1 MQFFRKLEPIL
12 NVVATGSF
20 TLTSRKVLGNVIERV
35 ILDSTGSGALTKA
48 MISNLVC
55 RLNGK
60 NIFGPISASQLDL
73 ENRYLTL
80 ANDAARLPIDF
91 TELPS
96 RSIQGQ
102 LMGAIDTDASGV
114 TDFTIEGTI
123 TGATTPVLTP
133 YVQMR
138 SPSSLSPER
147 GFDPR
152 TRGLIRA
159 LIPTTVT
166 ETAAGEFQHDLNYGS
181 KGNSLIK
188 RVFIH
193 STILTAFRVKRDSL
207 ELFEGVS
214 SGLAG
219 FIESENGRQAQANMF
234 VYDPL
239 QDGNQPDAIPTR
251 VITPDNRIR
260 EANFEWLFTV
270 SGAGSHTC
278 FSDVYT
284 SLNDL

>member
-1 MQFFRKLEPIL
+1 MQFFRRLEPVL
-12 NVVATGSF
+12 GVVATGNF
-20 TLTSRKVLGNVIERV
+20 TLTSRKVLGNVIERIV
-35 ILDSTGSGALTKA
+35 LEFGGTSLTKA
-48 MISNLVC
+48 MITNLVV

-60 NIFGPISASQLDL
+60 VIFGPISASHLDV

-80 ANDAARLPIDF
+80 VNDAARLTIDF
-91 TELPS
+91 TELVS

-114 TDFTIEGTI
+114 TDFTVEGTI
-123 TGATTPVLTP
+123 TGATAPTMVAYAQL
-133 YVQMR
+133 R
-138 SPSSLSPER
+138 APSSMSPER

-152 TRGLIRA
+152 TRALIRA
-159 LIPTTVT
+159 LVPTTVT

-188 RVFIH
+188 RVFVH
-193 STILTAFRVKRDSL
+193 STILTSFRVKRDSL

-214 SGLAG
+214 QALGE
-219 FIESENGRQAQANMF
+219 FITEENGRQWQTNMF
-234 VYDPL
+234 VYDPM

-251 VITPDNRIR
+251 VVTPNGGQR

-270 SGAGSHTC
+270 SGAGTHTVNT
-278 FSDVYT
+278 DIYT
-284 SLNDL
+284 TLQDL